1 MTRKTSILSIFG
13 AIIAVLFALVLW
25 RVSGSTG
32 SSQAKRPERP
42 LAVDTV
48 QVKVQPMPILL
59 QAVGQVQSE
68 HSVLIRPQVNGILQA
83 VYFTE
88 GQSVKKGDKLFLI
101 DPSTYRAA
109 VESARS
115 AWQNAK
121 SQQDRLAPL
130 EAKDF
135 VTPQEFEAARSAAE
149 QAQAALTQA
158 EINLAHTEITA
169 PIAGRTGS
177 LSVKAG
183 NLVASTDAAA
193 LVSINQMSPILVQ
206 YSVPQAQLP
215 LLREYQARHSIRV
228 FVTHEDGSGDLGS
241 GELVFIDNAINADSG
256 TVMLKARVDNAALQL
271 WPGQYVGVRTQLA
284 MQPDALVVPVS
295 AVQSGQDG
303 NYVYV
308 VEQGKAATRAVK
320 VDRQVGDLAVIAGG
334 LSAGETVVARAPR
347 NLRPGLEVKPIEAD
361 SLRGPHQP

>member
-1 MTRKTSILSIFG
+1 MTHKKPLFIAFILV
-13 AIIAVLFALVLW
+13 ALLAALVAW
-25 RVSGSTG
+25 RVAGNSGG
-32 SSQAKRPERP
+32 GKGGRAPHALQ
-42 LAVDTV
+42 VDTV
-48 QVKVQPMPILL
+48 QVKAQPMPLSL

-68 HSVLIRPQVNGILQA
+68 HGVLIRPQVSGLLQR
-83 VYFTE
+83 VYFKE
-88 GQSVKKGDKLFLI
+88 GQTVNKGERLFLI

-109 VESARS
+109 VDSARS

-130 EAKDF
+130 ATRDY
-135 VTPQEFEAARSAAE
+135 VTPQEYETARAAAE

-169 PIAGRTGS
+169 PITGRSGS

-183 NLVASTDAAA
+183 NLVAPTDAAA

-206 YSVPQAQLP
+206 YTLPQTDLP
-215 LLREYQARHSIRV
+215 LLQQYQAQHGIRV

-241 GELVFIDNAINADSG
+241 GDLVFVDNTINADSG
-256 TVMLKARVDNAALQL
+256 TVMLKARLDNSAQKL

-284 MQPDALVVPVS
+284 MQAGALVVPMT
-295 AVQSGQDG
+295 AVLSGQDG

-308 VEQGKAATRAVK
+308 VEQGKAATRPVK
-320 VDRQVGDLAVIAGG
+320 VDRQVGALAVVASG
-334 LSAGETVVARAPR
+334 LKAGETVVSRVPR
-347 NLRPGLEVKPIEAD
+347 NLRPGLAVKPITG
-361 SLRGPHQP
+361 SGPHKP

>member
-1 MTRKTSILSIFG
+1 MKHKTLSFSLF
-13 AIIAVLFALVLW
+13 AIVALLAALVAWRIAGHSGSGKERRQQAVL
-25 RVSGSTG
+25 
-32 SSQAKRPERP
+32 Q
-42 LAVDTV
+42 VDTV
-48 QVKVQPMPILL
+48 QVLQQPMPLSL

-68 HSVLIRPQVNGILQA
+68 HSVLIRPQVSGILQT
-83 VYFTE
+83 VYFSE
-88 GQSVKKGDKLFLI
+88 GQSVRKGEKLFLI

-109 VESARS
+109 LESARS

-130 EAKDF
+130 AAKDF
-135 VTPQEFEAARSAAE
+135 VTPQEFETARSAAE

-177 LSVKAG
+177 LSVRAG
-183 NLVASTDAAA
+183 NLVAPTDAAA

-215 LLREYQARHSIRV
+215 LLQQYQARHSIRV

-241 GELVFIDNAINADSG
+241 GKLVFVDNAINADSG
-256 TVMLKARVDNAALQL
+256 TVLLKARVDNAALQL

-308 VEQGKAATRAVK
+308 VDQGKAETRAVK
-320 VDRQVGDLAVIAGG
+320 VDRQVGELAVIATG
-334 LSAGETVVARAPR
+334 LKAGETVVARAPR
-347 NLRPGLEVKPIEAD
+347 NLRPGLEVKTIEAD
-361 SLRGPHQP
+361 SPRGPHQP